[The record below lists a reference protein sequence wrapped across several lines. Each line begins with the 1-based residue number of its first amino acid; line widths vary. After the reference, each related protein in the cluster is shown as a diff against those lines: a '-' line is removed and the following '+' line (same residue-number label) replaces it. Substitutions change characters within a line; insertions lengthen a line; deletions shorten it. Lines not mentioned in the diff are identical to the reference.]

1 MTEITNNGRNPKTG
15 QFLQGTSGN
24 PAGRTRGSRNRLG
37 ETFLIDLHNEWE
49 RSGPEALRRCAAEEP
64 AQFCKIVA
72 NLLPK
77 EIDSTL
83 KVAVDLFQSCQNF
96 HEAWLL
102 SQKIIG
108 GEIDQNTLWIE
119 AEPENGSQDNDT

>member
-1 MTEITNNGRNPKTG
+1 VKH
-15 QFLQGTSGN
+15 FD
-24 PAGRTRGSRNRLG
+24 RLAQR
-37 ETFLIDLHNEWE
+37 WE

-83 KVAVDLFQSCQNF
+83 KVDVDLFQSCQNF

-108 GEIDQNTLWIE
+108 GEIVQNTLWIE

>member
-37 ETFLIDLHNEWE
+37 EAFLIDLHNEWE
-49 RSGPEALRRCAAEEP
+49 RSGPEALRRCAAEES

-83 KVAVDLFQSCQNF
+83 KVDVDLFQNATSF
-96 HEAWLL
+96 HEAWLIAR
-102 SQKIIG
+102 QHIG
-108 GEIDQNTLWIE
+108 AEIDDAPPLIE
-119 AEPENGSQDNDT
+119 AEPNNGSEDQT